1 MADMRRALSRSDK
14 HVYMSDG
21 IVWRATCHPRLGGA
35 LGEGGG
41 RRNTIPS
48 DYKLNVLAE
57 LRLDIFNTLSKLLL
71 ADKSN
76 DIGNAKSA

>member
-1 MADMRRALSRSDK
+1 MADMRRALSRDA
-14 HVYMSDG
+14 DC
-21 IVWRATCHPRLGGA
+21 IPRADVR
-35 LGEGGG
+35 
-41 RRNTIPS
+41 PS
-48 DYKLNVLAE
+48 GYINKSVLAE